1 MPNYLA
7 DNPYEGAGSA
17 DAVASSR
24 SSLTKFHQVDRQ
36 LEETCARYADN
47 DRRSASRSPLSSP
60 YEARNNTRYNN
71 NNHSNHQPG
80 SDSSFPRAVSPYRQP
95 YYDPSRSTP
104 TGARTGPM
112 PVYQPAKLEIR
123 HTTVTSTF
131 YDRFLMEK
139 QIEKQQTLSRPPSR
153 SPLGSATSPT
163 PSSATSKSY
172 SDLPASLAKSGESL
186 LDAISA
192 VAASA
197 AVTSTSSS
205 SYSPMSR
212 SYDGYSYLTSNTAHS
227 QATGAS
233 SERVLSPSSTSCTAV
248 ATAATS
254 ISISTATTTSTSAF
268 VPYNF
273 SSSFSSR
280 LKSEQPDSTTS
291 GLSSYSTGVYN
302 PMMSFTLR
310 EPTSGTATFQ
320 YKSYGST
327 ATAKSDLEKP

>member
-7 DNPYEGAGSA
+7 DNRNESA
-17 DAVASSR
+17 AAAAASSR

-60 YEARNNTRYNN
+60 YEARNTTPRYGGHS
-71 NNHSNHQPG
+71 NNHQQPG
-80 SDSSFPRAVSPYRQP
+80 GDTSFPRAISPYRQP

-104 TGARTGPM
+104 TGARTGPT

-153 SPLGSATSPT
+153 SPLGGATSPS
-163 PSSATSKSY
+163 PSPASATSKSY

-197 AVTSTSSS
+197 AVTSTSS
-205 SYSPMSR
+205 YSHMSR
-212 SYDGYSYLTSNTAHS
+212 SYGGFSYLAGNTPAQS
-227 QATGAS
+227 QATAAS
-233 SERVLSPSSTSCTAV
+233 SERVLSPSSTSISTCTA
-248 ATAATS
+248 TITS
-254 ISISTATTTSTSAF
+254 SSAF

-291 GLSSYSTGVYN
+291 SGLSSYSTGVYN

-310 EPTSGTATFQ
+310 EPSSGTAPFQ
-320 YKSYGST
+320 YKSGLSYGST
-327 ATAKSDLEKP
+327 GLTKNVTEKP

>member
-7 DNPYEGAGSA
+7 DNRNESA
-17 DAVASSR
+17 AAAVASSR

-71 NNHSNHQPG
+71 NNHGNHQPG
-80 SDSSFPRAVSPYRQP
+80 GDTSFPRAVSPYRQP

-104 TGARTGPM
+104 TGARTGPT

-153 SPLGSATSPT
+153 SPLGGGGAISPT

-197 AVTSTSSS
+197 AVTSSS

-212 SYDGYSYLTSNTAHS
+212 SYGGYSYLTSNTAHS

-233 SERVLSPSSTSCTAV
+233 SERLLSPSSSSVAPATTST
-248 ATAATS
+248 
-254 ISISTATTTSTSAF
+254 SISTATTTSTSAF

-310 EPTSGTATFQ
+310 EPSSGTAPFQ

-327 ATAKSDLEKP
+327 ASAKSDLEKP